1 MKIEVRDLYKKY
13 GDRELFVALNCIF
26 SPGNFN
32 VIMGDSGSGKTTL
45 LNMIGLIE
53 QPDSGKVLF
62 DDIEVT
68 KQKDKRKLL
77 RNDISFVFQN
87 YGLLENETVE
97 YNLVMSRRMKSL
109 PLIDRHREID
119 DVLKMLN
126 LEGFRNKEVYFLSG
140 GEQQRVALAK
150 AYLKNASVILVD
162 EPTASVDDE
171 NAKEI
176 IGILKDMVKA
186 NKNVIVVTH
195 SKEVASHADEILKI

>member
-1 MKIEVRDLYKKY
+1 MKIEVRDLSKKY

-97 YNLVMSRRMKSL
+97 YNLMMSRRMKSQ

-126 LEGFRNKEVYFLSG
+126 LEGFRNKEVYF
-140 GEQQRVALAK
+140 
-150 AYLKNASVILVD
+150 
-162 EPTASVDDE
+162 
-171 NAKEI
+171 
-176 IGILKDMVKA
+176 
-186 NKNVIVVTH
+186 
-195 SKEVASHADEILKI
+195 